1 MSEIKPLEKPLEK
14 PIILRYPYRGN
25 LYADYSNH
33 DNTFTEPPP
42 NSIVVSYTKDKDLLA
57 ANPTAYAT
65 TLYGGTYS
73 PANTQLH
80 KAIMVLNGPIS
91 KIKQMISATLNV
103 LSYVPENIL
112 APAVLGVGSLYMQP
126 NPEPGSTGANQLAF
140 LAYKANMRA
149 HNLKRELNKVFRQN
163 LLDKLNDAA
172 RNNNLLNKNKGLPSI
187 APDTLGNYVRPP
199 HIWSNI
205 SENNEEYDFGIGVTP
220 LGVTLFGVVD
230 SARSFP
236 VTNGVSGNMG
246 ERSTWLAQNPLD
258 MRIPFLAS
266 TITNDKTSKGGRK
279 TKRRK
284 TKRRKTKRRTL

>member
-1 MSEIKPLEKPLEK
+1 MSEIKPLILYYPN
-14 PIILRYPYRGN
+14 PINPTKPYRNSVN
-25 LYADYSNH
+25 LNE
-33 DNTFTEPPP
+33 TFTELPP
-42 NSIVVSYTKDKDLLA
+42 NSIVVSNTKDEDLLA

-126 NPEPGSTGANQLAF
+126 NPEPGSAGAIQLAF
-140 LAYKANMRA
+140 LAHKSNMQEYMLR
-149 HNLKRELNKVFRQN
+149 RRLNKMFRQN

-187 APDTLGNYVRPP
+187 APDLLGNYVRPP

-220 LGVTLFGVVD
+220 FGVVD
-230 SARSFP
+230 SDRSFP

-246 ERSTWLAQNPLD
+246 KRSTWLAQNPLD

-284 TKRRKTKRRTL
+284 TKRRKTKRRKTKRRTL